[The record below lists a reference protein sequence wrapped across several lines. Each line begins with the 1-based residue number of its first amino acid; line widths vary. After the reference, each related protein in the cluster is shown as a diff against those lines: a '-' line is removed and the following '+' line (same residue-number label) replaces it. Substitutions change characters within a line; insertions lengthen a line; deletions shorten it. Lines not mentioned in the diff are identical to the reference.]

1 MGSCREVEPLYVIN
15 GMYVNWRI
23 GRSKGEKGTCEGE
36 NCILFSCGRGSGEEK
51 GEAAYWE

>member
-36 NCILFSCGRGSGEEK
+36 NCILFSRGRGSGEEK